1 MDWGEILADASVAA
15 IGPVAAAYALAAI
28 GLNLQFGFTGLLNF
42 GHVAFMLVGAYG
54 LAITVDAGG
63 PFWLGLIVGVLAAS
77 GLGFVLGGPTL
88 RLRADYLAIVTIS
101 VAEIL
106 RLVVRSGWAEPVTNG
121 VFGFQRF
128 AGDFFDINP
137 FGANQRYGVGSF
149 RFQGRQLWVMV
160 VGWGMVVLAA
170 LLLRRLIR
178 SPWGRAIRAVREDED
193 AVRSLGKNAFL
204 LKLQSLMIGG
214 AFGGLAGMLLAI
226 EQQSVTPDGF
236 LPRVTFFLYVIV
248 ILGGA
253 GTIMGPI
260 VGAVMFQ
267 FLLFFFDG
275 FMTQA
280 HGQGWFGDTIDA
292 SDAQQVKLV
301 LVGLGLMAL
310 MTLRPQGVFG
320 SREEQLVGDGSDG

>member
-1 MDWGEILADASVAA
+1 MDWGEIFIDASVAA
-15 IGPVAAAYALAAI
+15 VGPVAAAYALAGI
-28 GLNLQFGFTGLLNF
+28 GLNLQFGYTGLLNF
-42 GHVAFMLVGAYG
+42 GHVAFMLMGGYG

-63 PFWLGLIVGVLAAS
+63 PFWLGLIVGVMAAVAL
-77 GLGFVLGGPTL
+77 GLVLGGPTL

-106 RLVVRSGWAEPVTNG
+106 RLVARSGWAEPLTNG
-121 VFGFQRF
+121 VFGIQRF
-128 AGDFFDINP
+128 AGDFFDANP
-137 FGANQRYGVGSF
+137 LGPNARYGIGDF
-149 RFQGRQLWVMV
+149 RFQGRQLWVMI
-160 VGWGMVVLAA
+160 VGWSAVLLAT
-170 LLLRRLIR
+170 LLLMRLIR
-178 SPWGRAIRAVREDED
+178 SPWGRAIRAIREDEEV
-193 AVRSLGKNAFL
+193 ARSLGKNVFL

-214 AFGGLAGMLLAI
+214 AFAGMAGMLLVI
-226 EQQSVTPDGF
+226 EQQSVAPDGF

-253 GTIMGPI
+253 GRIMGA
-260 VGAVMFQ
+260 VAGAIMFQ

-280 HGQGWFGDTIDA
+280 QGQGWFGDRLDA
-292 SDAQQVKLV
+292 TDAQQVKLV

-320 SREEQLVGDGSDG
+320 IREEQLVGDD